1 MPSAAGPRR
10 MSTQIA
16 LGFSILRG
24 SFDAHFRMTWFS
36 KRRPTSGLT
45 ERLGRSINGGENP
58 PMHSSLKSSD
68 PADGEDQVP
77 ADGPGASR
85 LVYFARGLVGSLS
98 VPGMVLAVTF
108 VGFGGLLHDLGFPI
122 LAGLLSTVLVW
133 ALPAQVIL
141 VGGLSS
147 GAALPAVAV
156 AVCLSGVRLMPMVV
170 ALMPL
175 IRGRRTSL
183 LTELL
188 CAHFIAVTLWVE
200 GFRLLP
206 KVPVDGRPAYTIGLG
221 CGLISISSAGTV
233 AGFYLTNTLPGPLSV
248 ALLLLTPISFSILL
262 VRNAKAHVDWLA
274 IVLGAALSPLV
285 VGAPGGL
292 DLFWSG
298 VGGGTLAF
306 AVAKLLRWS
315 S

>member
-1 MPSAAGPRR
+1 M
-10 MSTQIA
+10 
-16 LGFSILRG
+16 
-24 SFDAHFRMTWFS
+24 
-36 KRRPTSGLT
+36 SGLT
-45 ERLGRSINGGENP
+45 LRPRGTINGGEKP
-58 PMHSSLKSSD
+58 PMHSSFDSSD
-68 PADGEDQVP
+68 PAYSEGLDP
-77 ADGPGASR
+77 ADDAPGVSPF
-85 LVYFARGLVGSLS
+85 VYFLRGMRGSLS
-98 VPGMVLAVTF
+98 VPGLVLAVTF
-108 VGFGGLLHDLGFPI
+108 IGFGGLLHDIGFPI
-122 LAGLLSTVLVW
+122 SAGLLSTVLVW

-141 VGGLSS
+141 VGGISS
-147 GAALPAVAV
+147 GTALPAVAV

-183 LTELL
+183 ATELF
-188 CAHFIAVTLWVE
+188 CAHFIAVTMWVE

-206 KVPVDGRPAYTIGLG
+206 KVPVEGRPPFTIGLG
-221 CGLISISSAGTV
+221 SGLIAISV
-233 AGFYLTNTLPGPLSV
+233 AGNLAGFFLTDRLPGPLSV

-285 VGAPGGL
+285 IGSPGGL

-306 AVAKLLRWS
+306 AAARLLRWQA
-315 S
+315 